1 MGTFQAPVEDHLIL
15 PARVCLIAGDEH
27 HRQRAGRSVPPPVS
41 LQMLIDTGAS
51 RTTLIPGIIRHFQPY
66 QGSGARLN
74 TPLGQRDFT
83 LYWVRL
89 DFPEAG
95 LTSFEHVQV
104 VSLEMPPALAQFH
117 GLIGRDLLRVWD
129 EFRYQGRRGRYLI
142 RDAPGFFGWLRRW
155 LW

>member
-15 PARVCLIAGDEH
+15 PASVCLVAGDEQS
-27 HRQRAGRSVPPPVS
+27 RRRTGAAVPAPVS
-41 LQMLIDTGAS
+41 LRMLIDTGAS
-51 RTTLIPGIIRHFQPY
+51 RTTLIPGSIRHLAPQEGPDV
-66 QGSGARLN
+66 SLN
-74 TPLGQRDFT
+74 TPSGQRAVT

-95 LTSFEHVQV
+95 LASFEHVQV
-104 VSLEMPPALAQFH
+104 ASVEMPAALAQFH
-117 GLIGRDLLRVWD
+117 GLVGRDLLRSWD

-142 RDAPGFFGWLRRW
+142 RDTPGLLGWLRRW